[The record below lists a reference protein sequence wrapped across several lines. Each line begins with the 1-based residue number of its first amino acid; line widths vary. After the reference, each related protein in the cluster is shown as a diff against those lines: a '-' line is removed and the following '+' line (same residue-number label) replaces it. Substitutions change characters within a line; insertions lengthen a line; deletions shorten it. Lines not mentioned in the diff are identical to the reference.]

1 MTWGPRLDS
10 PDVLQNVTAC
20 GIERRKLFLDNRDRG
35 DFLRRVAALTEVRT
49 RIKVFGEE
57 GLHEK
62 LHAAQSHL
70 DHIRQESTAMIRR
83 AQAGRLL
90 YVP

>member
-1 MTWGPRLDS
+1 MDAPA
-10 PDVLQNVTAC
+10 VLQNVTAC
-20 GIERRKLFLDNRDRG
+20 GIKRRKLFLDDHDHG

-49 RIKVFGEE
+49 RLKVFGEE

-70 DHIRQESTAMIRR
+70 DHIRQEGTAMIRR
-83 AQAGRLL
+83 AQAGSLL
-90 YVP
+90 SVP